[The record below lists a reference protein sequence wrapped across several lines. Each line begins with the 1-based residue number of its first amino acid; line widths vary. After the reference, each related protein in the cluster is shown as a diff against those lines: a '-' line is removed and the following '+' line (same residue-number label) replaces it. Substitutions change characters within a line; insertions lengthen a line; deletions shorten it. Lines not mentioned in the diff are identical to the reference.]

1 MLYYEFKEYLEEHAT
16 GIEAFAK
23 KALENEL
30 EKNKK
35 RSGKAKWNDAKVQK
49 AADDAYKRAITNA
62 YDQIRAKKGV
72 PKYNREQVWIDF
84 MEEVNF
90 IEMFNESVDEV
101 EFEQELINVKR
112 KYYELTSKDIV
123 EAIKLADKE
132 FLRIVNEN
140 NSLLD
145 DIHDSWLFQS
155 ALRFASMK
163 CKEQAKKKFTPF
175 KYRYQ

>member
-1 MLYYEFKEYLEEHAT
+1 MLYHEFKEYLEENAT
-16 GIEAFAK
+16 GTQVFAK

-35 RSGKAKWNDAKVQK
+35 RSGKAQWNDAKVQK

-101 EFEQELINVKR
+101 VFE
-112 KYYELTSKDIV
+112 
-123 EAIKLADKE
+123 
-132 FLRIVNEN
+132 
-140 NSLLD
+140 
-145 DIHDSWLFQS
+145 
-155 ALRFASMK
+155 
-163 CKEQAKKKFTPF
+163 
-175 KYRYQ
+175 

>member
-1 MLYYEFKEYLEEHAT
+1 MLYHEFKEYLEEHTT
-16 GIEAFAK
+16 GTEAFAK

-62 YDQIRAKKGV
+62 YDQIKAKKGV

-101 EFEQELINVKR
+101 VFE
-112 KYYELTSKDIV
+112 
-123 EAIKLADKE
+123 
-132 FLRIVNEN
+132 
-140 NSLLD
+140 
-145 DIHDSWLFQS
+145 
-155 ALRFASMK
+155 
-163 CKEQAKKKFTPF
+163 
-175 KYRYQ
+175 

>member
-1 MLYYEFKEYLEEHAT
+1 MLYYEFKEWLEENVTGLKVLAT
-16 GIEAFAK
+16 K
-23 KALENEL
+23 SLDYEL
-30 EKNKK
+30 EKNKA

-101 EFEQELINVKR
+101 EFE
-112 KYYELTSKDIV
+112 
-123 EAIKLADKE
+123 
-132 FLRIVNEN
+132 
-140 NSLLD
+140 
-145 DIHDSWLFQS
+145 
-155 ALRFASMK
+155 
-163 CKEQAKKKFTPF
+163 
-175 KYRYQ
+175 

>member
-1 MLYYEFKEYLEEHAT
+1 MLYHEFKEYLEENAT
-16 GIEAFAK
+16 GTQVFAK

-35 RSGKAKWNDAKVQK
+35 RSGKAKWNDPKVQK

-101 EFEQELINVKR
+101 VFE
-112 KYYELTSKDIV
+112 
-123 EAIKLADKE
+123 
-132 FLRIVNEN
+132 
-140 NSLLD
+140 
-145 DIHDSWLFQS
+145 
-155 ALRFASMK
+155 
-163 CKEQAKKKFTPF
+163 
-175 KYRYQ
+175 